1 MRSKPKA
8 VNLPAPTLQIEFSI
22 CLAAARKAYLIDALS
37 DAVATLD
44 IRALDAQ
51 LSEYVPRK
59 YMGRIAAAGLRAEL
73 IFPVPIILQANP
85 RLLAYYRLLLGISQ
99 KAFYTNSTGAARY
112 KRMEDAGIIPAGAD
126 IKALS
131 MELVRCL
138 AELIS
143 GIGMRRVTRDL
154 LDDLTLLTL
163 GPQLRGGVN
172 VKKGSVSIQAV
183 FELVHTIVKPALS
196 SATEKSIEVRN
207 AAGRKVLIE
216 FSADPDIVI
225 REVIGKKDFRNIIA
239 IEIKG
244 GTDYSN
250 IHNRIGEAEKSHQKA
265 RQKGYVECWTIVNV
279 ERFDSAMASR
289 ESPSTNRFYRLSEI
303 VDGRTTE
310 FSDFRSRII
319 ALTGISDKK
328 GG

>member
-1 MRSKPKA
+1 MT
-8 VNLPAPTLQIEFSI
+8 LPAPTLQIEFSI

-99 KAFYTNSTGAARY
+99 KAFYTNSTGVARF
-112 KRMEDAGIIPAGAD
+112 KRMESAGIIPGGAD

-131 MELVRCL
+131 KELVHRL
-138 AELIS
+138 AELID

-303 VDGRTTE
+303 VDGRTSE

-328 GG
+328 GGRNVTE

>member
-1 MRSKPKA
+1 MRAKQRTL
-8 VNLPAPTLQIEFSI
+8 NLPAPTLQIEFSI

-37 DAVATLD
+37 EAVTSLD
-44 IRALDAQ
+44 IRSLDTQ
-51 LSEYVPRK
+51 LSEYVPRR
-59 YMGRIAAAGLRAEL
+59 YMSRIAAAGLRAEL
-73 IFPVPIILQANP
+73 IFPVPLILQANP
-85 RLLAYYRLLLGISQ
+85 RLLGYYRLLLGISQ
-99 KAFYTNSTGAARY
+99 KAFYTNSTGAAIF
-112 KRMEDAGIIPAGAD
+112 KRMEDAGVIPSGAD

-131 MELVRCL
+131 RELIRCL

-172 VKKGSVSIQAV
+172 VKRGTASIHAV

-196 SATEKSIEVRN
+196 SATDKKIEVIN

-279 ERFDSAMASR
+279 ERFDSAMASK
-289 ESPSTNRFYRLSEI
+289 ESPSTNRFYSLAEILDWRTSEF
-303 VDGRTTE
+303 V
-310 FSDFRSRII
+310 DFRTRLV